1 MTRFSYLIALVGV
14 ALLGGVAF
22 VPQHVE
28 ADDDTNEANE
38 IRFVLTGLNASAGGT
53 VRCALY
59 RDEETW
65 LDTSRRFMQ
74 AAANVR
80 RSSAACVFR
89 DVPPGTYAIAALHD
103 ENGDR
108 EMERSLL
115 GIPRE
120 GYAISRNERNRMS
133 RPDFDEA
140 AIQFEGGQMV
150 TRALMNY

>member
-1 MTRFSYLIALVGV
+1 MTRFSRLV
-14 ALLGGVAF
+14 ALLGIAFMGAVVF
-22 VPQHVE
+22 VPRHVD
-28 ADDDTNEANE
+28 ADDDTNE
-38 IRFVLTGLNASAGGT
+38 IRFVLTGLNAEAGGT
-53 VRCALY
+53 IRCALY
-59 RDEETW
+59 RDAQTW
-65 LDTSRRFMQ
+65 LDTNRRFMQ

-103 ENGDR
+103 EDGDR
-108 EMERSLL
+108 QMDRSLL

-120 GYAISRNERNRMS
+120 GYAISRNEIDRMS

-150 TRALMNY
+150 TRARMNY